1 MSKLYDILTSTGDE
15 LERCKKRHNIFKKCY
30 VASCVLNTLA
40 LFVPFVLAFQSN
52 VMLTGIVGIIVFL
65 FVLVNA
71 VLSIPNNKMQ
81 RKICELEKNY
91 EMLNDNFQV
100 LIKHFRSIEDTEC
113 ENNIDGMCYCTFLV
127 DYEQG
132 TKHCTEVSCPYKL
145 AKAQACKGLSSSKP
159 SPEPLAESKSEP
171 NRSRTYIVPLPAMTG
186 VQDDTLRIRIAGTD
200 YFLTMI
206 GVRSY
211 PDIPDPYALFPV
223 NCSEFTL
230 RGTINTFLKRAQVT
244 TTLPVKEFVVEWV
257 EKNGHERREVYSQ
270 NLERPK
276 QSETLAYLG
285 IYSRDV
291 SQSSL
296 YSILQKKV
304 LMDVDNSRILGTV
317 GSPKYIEVLNKIAYY
332 LLFSEASYSCL
343 IKEVGG
349 YLRSTGYVINTAQQ
363 DMDEVWTVHEK
374 DSIQDDVQILS
385 TWRDVVKFTVTQII
399 PMLEALT
406 TGYVCDSMQ

>member
-15 LERCKKRHNIFKKCY
+15 LERCKQRHNIFKKCY

-40 LFVPFVLAFQSN
+40 LFVPFVLAFQNN

-71 VLSIPNNKMQ
+71 VLSIPNNKMAD
-81 RKICELEKNY
+81 KIRELEKNY
-91 EMLNDNFQV
+91 KMLNDNFQV
-100 LIKHFRSIEDTEC
+100 LVKHFRSIEDTEC

-145 AKAQACKGLSSSKP
+145 AKAQACKGLPPSKS
-159 SPEPLAESKSEP
+159 SPEPFAKGQSEP
-171 NRSRTYIVPLPAMTG
+171 NHSRTYIVPLPAMSY
-186 VQDDTLRIRIAGTD
+186 VQASTLRIQIAGTD
-200 YFLTMI
+200 YFLTMT

-223 NCSEFTL
+223 NCSKSNL
-230 RGTINTFLKRAQVT
+230 RGTVNAFLKRAQVT

-270 NLERPK
+270 NLKLPK
-276 QSETLAYLG
+276 QSEALTYLG
-285 IYSRDV
+285 LRSRNMFTSDHLLSTYALV
-291 SQSSL
+291 DS
-296 YSILQKKV
+296 
-304 LMDVDNSRILGTV
+304 DNSQIFHIIN
-317 GSPKYIEVLNKIAYY
+317 SPKYIETLNKIAYS
-332 LLFSEASYSCL
+332 LLFSGASYSLL
-343 IKEVGG
+343 IKEVEG
-349 YLRSTGYVINTAQQ
+349 YLRNTGYVINTAQQ
-363 DMDEVWTVHEK
+363 GMDEVWTVHEK
-374 DSIQDDVQILS
+374 DNIRDDVQILS

-399 PMLEALT
+399 STSEALT
-406 TGYVCDSMQ
+406 TEYVCDNMQ

>member
-52 VMLTGIVGIIVFL
+52 VMLAGIVGIIVFL

-81 RKICELEKNY
+81 RKVCELEKNY

-145 AKAQACKGLSSSKP
+145 AKAQACKGLPPSKP

-171 NRSRTYIVPLPAMTG
+171 NRSRTYIVPLPAMSY
-186 VQDDTLRIRIAGTD
+186 VQDGTLRIRIAGTD
-200 YFLTMI
+200 YFLAMT
-206 GVRSY
+206 GARSY
-211 PDIPDPYALFPV
+211 SGIPDPFALLTV
-223 NCSEFTL
+223 NCSKSNL
-230 RGTINTFLKRAQVT
+230 RGTVNAFLKRAQVT
-244 TTLPVKEFVVEWV
+244 TTLPVKEFVVGWV
-257 EKNGHERREVYSQ
+257 EKSGHKRREVYSQ
-270 NLERPK
+270 NLKLPK
-276 QSETLAYLG
+276 QNEAPAYLG

-291 SQSSL
+291 SHSSL
-296 YSILQKKV
+296 DPILQK
-304 LMDVDNSRILGTV
+304 R
-317 GSPKYIEVLNKIAYY
+317 
-332 LLFSEASYSCL
+332 C
-343 IKEVGG
+343 
-349 YLRSTGYVINTAQQ
+349 
-363 DMDEVWTVHEK
+363 
-374 DSIQDDVQILS
+374 
-385 TWRDVVKFTVTQII
+385 
-399 PMLEALT
+399 
-406 TGYVCDSMQ
+406 

>member
-1 MSKLYDILTSTGDE
+1 MSKLYDILASTGDE

-100 LIKHFRSIEDTEC
+100 LVKHFRAIEDAEC

-127 DYEQG
+127 DYEPG

-145 AKAQACKGLSSSKP
+145 AKAQACEGLPPSKP
-159 SPEPLAESKSEP
+159 SPEPLTESKSEP
-171 NRSRTYIVPLPAMTG
+171 NRSRTYIVPLPAMSY
-186 VQDDTLRIRIAGTD
+186 VQDGTLIIQIAGTD
-200 YFLTMI
+200 YFLTMT

-223 NCSEFTL
+223 NCSESNL
-230 RGTINTFLKRAQVT
+230 RGTINLFLKRAQVT

-257 EKNGHERREVYSQ
+257 EKSGHKRREVYSQ
-270 NLERPK
+270 NLELPK
-276 QSETLAYLG
+276 QSEALTYLG
-285 IYSRDV
+285 LRSRNMFTSDHHLSTYALV
-291 SQSSL
+291 DS
-296 YSILQKKV
+296 
-304 LMDVDNSRILGTV
+304 DNSQIFYIIN
-317 GSPKYIEVLNKIAYY
+317 SPKYIETLNKIAYS
-332 LLFSEASYSCL
+332 LLFSGASYSCL
-343 IKEVGG
+343 IKEVEG
-349 YLRSTGYVINTAQQ
+349 YLRNEGYIINTAQQ
-363 DMDEVWTVHEK
+363 GMDEVWTVHEK
-374 DSIQDDVQILS
+374 DNIRDDVQIFS
-385 TWRDVVKFTVTQII
+385 TWRDVVKFTITQFTSTS
-399 PMLEALT
+399 EALT

>member
-1 MSKLYDILTSTGDE
+1 MSKLYDILTTTKYE

-30 VASCVLNTLA
+30 ATSCVLNTLA

-71 VLSIPNNKMQ
+71 VLSISNSKMQ

-113 ENNIDGMCYCTFLV
+113 ENNIDGMCYCTFLM

-132 TKHCTEVSCPYKL
+132 TKHCTEVTCPYKL
-145 AKAQACKGLSSSKP
+145 AKAQACKGLPPSKP

-171 NRSRTYIVPLPAMTG
+171 NRSRTYIVPLPAMSY
-186 VQDDTLRIRIAGTD
+186 VQDGTLIIQIAGTD
-200 YFLTMI
+200 YFLTMT

-223 NCSEFTL
+223 NCSESNL
-230 RGTINTFLKRAQVT
+230 RGIINTFLKRAQVT
-244 TTLPVKEFVVEWV
+244 TTLPVKEFIVEWV
-257 EKNGHERREVYSQ
+257 EKGGHKRREVYSQ
-270 NLERPK
+270 NLELPK
-276 QSETLAYLG
+276 QSEALTYLG
-285 IYSRDV
+285 LHSRDIYT
-291 SQSSL
+291 SDHLLSSYAL
-296 YSILQKKV
+296 VDS
-304 LMDVDNSRILGTV
+304 DNSQIFYIIN
-317 GSPKYIEVLNKIAYY
+317 SPKYIETLNKIAYS
-332 LLFSEASYSCL
+332 LLFSGASYICL
-343 IKEVGG
+343 IKEVEG
-349 YLRSTGYVINTAQQ
+349 YLRNTGYVINTAQQ
-363 DMDEVWTVHEK
+363 GMDEVWTVHEK
-374 DSIQDDVQILS
+374 DNIQDDVQILS

-406 TGYVCDSMQ
+406 TEYVCDSMQ